1 MHVGRGPERRQ
12 VESLLSAARLGHS
25 GVLVITGEAGIG
37 KTWLLRF
44 AAERASGMR
53 VLTISGSKAEQD
65 LPFAGLAQLR
75 LASADLDRLPPPQ
88 AQALGVALALRSG
101 SGVDRFAVGAG
112 LVTWVTQCSEQQPIC
127 LLIDDAQLLDRP
139 SQEALAFLARR
150 LLADAA
156 ALLATARTN
165 TPCALVAPDLPRLTL
180 SGLDDQATRELLTQT
195 PGDLPS
201 PELVRRIFAI
211 SGGNPLA
218 ITELAVEAD
227 RLRRLPPESPTPI
240 PTALSRLY
248 ADRAATLDPQ
258 ALTAAQIAAAAGE
271 DLGLVSRACTA
282 TGVPLAALTAAESAG
297 LLSLDGERVRF
308 VHPLARSG
316 LYGTASPGR
325 RRELHGLLAASVDPA
340 DPDRRAWHR
349 VESVIGPDESVAEA
363 MDGVARR
370 AADRAAYAVAAT
382 AAERAAGLSASAPVA
397 AERLVTA
404 GHAAWRAG
412 EAGHAL
418 ELFDRAA
425 ARDPAAGVEVRTRRL
440 RGVILARTGALD
452 QARDVLSQ
460 AAASAEPSAAI
471 ACYAEVVNTCFYLG
485 DAIGALAAA
494 ERTLALLD
502 AADPDARTLG
512 WLAAGMGRVLAGED
526 GSTLLRTGVAELSH
540 RRGSIS
546 PVDDAAFLVLG
557 PLFLRDSRS
566 GRDLVRQAIDECRA
580 QAALGSLPHLLFHLA
595 RDAAAAD
602 RWPNAEADYTEAI
615 GLAREL
621 GQSTEL
627 AASLA
632 GLAWLESRQ
641 GRADD
646 TAAHAAEALELGD
659 RHQINL
665 ARIWARYALADLV
678 LGTGEPRD
686 AANRYREVTAM
697 LDDLQI
703 RDVDLSP
710 VPELVEAMRQA
721 GSTEPADD
729 LATSYAVRAASKGQP
744 WARARAARTLGW
756 LASAVELDE
765 HFQAAL
771 ELHRATLDDF
781 ELARTRLAYGARL
794 RRIRRRVDAR
804 PHLQAALDIFT
815 RLGARPWADSAAR
828 ELAAT
833 GLAVTRPGDNP
844 VSRLTPRELQIAVLL
859 AEGRTTRETAA
870 ALFLSPKT
878 VEYHLRHVYLKLDI
892 ESRAALAAAL
902 GPRVGS

>member
-1 MHVGRGPERRQ
+1 MQVGRGPERRQ
-12 VESLLSAARLGHS
+12 VEALLSAARLGQS
-25 GVLVITGEAGIG
+25 GVLVVTGEAGIG

-44 AAERASGMR
+44 AAERATNMR
-53 VLTISGSKAEQD
+53 VLAITGSEAEQD

-75 LASADLDRLPPPQ
+75 LSTADLDRLPSPQ

-112 LVTWVTQCSEQQPIC
+112 LVTWTTQRSEQQPLC

-150 LLADAA
+150 LLADAT
-156 ALLATARTN
+156 ALVATARTDAS
-165 TPCALVAPDLPRLTL
+165 CALVAPDLPQLPL
-180 SGLDDQATRELLTQT
+180 AGLDDQATRELLVQT
-195 PGDLPS
+195 VGDPPS
-201 PELVRRIFAI
+201 PELVRRIFAV

-218 ITELAVEAD
+218 ITELAAEVD
-227 RLRRLPPESPTPI
+227 RLRRLPPEGPTPVS
-240 PTALSRLY
+240 TALSRMY
-248 ADRAATLDPQ
+248 ADRAASLGPQ

-271 DLGLVSRACTA
+271 DLGLVSRACA
-282 TGVPLAALTAAESAG
+282 AAGVPLAALVAAEGAG
-297 LLSLDGERVRF
+297 LLSLDAERVRF

-316 LYGTASPGR
+316 LYSTASPGR
-325 RRELHGLLAASVDPA
+325 RRELHGLLAGAVDPA

-349 VESVIGPDESVAEA
+349 AESVIGPDDSVAEA

-382 AAERAAGLSASAPVA
+382 AAERAAGLSALPRAA
-397 AERLVTA
+397 AERLVAA

-412 EAGHAL
+412 EAGHAV

-425 ARDPAAGVEVRTRRL
+425 AQDPAAGVEVRTRRL

-452 QARDVLSQ
+452 QARDILLR
-460 AAASAEPSAAI
+460 AATDAAPSAAI
-471 ACYAEVVNTCFYLG
+471 GCYAEAINTCLYLG
-485 DAIGALAAA
+485 DAIGALTAA

-512 WLAAGMGRVLAGED
+512 RLAAGMGRVLAGED
-526 GSTLLRTGVAELSH
+526 GSSLLRTGVAELSH
-540 RRGSIS
+540 RHGSIS

-646 TAAHAAEALELGD
+646 TTAHAAEALELGD

-678 LGTGEPRD
+678 LGTASRAD
-686 AANRYREVTAM
+686 AADRYREVAAM
-697 LDDLQI
+697 LDDLGI

-721 GSTEPADD
+721 GSAEPADD
-729 LATSYAVRAASKGQP
+729 LAASYAERAATKGQP
-744 WARARAARTLGW
+744 WAQARAARTLGW
-756 LASAVELDE
+756 LASSAELDE
-765 HFQAAL
+765 HFQTAL
-771 ELHRATLDDF
+771 ELH
-781 ELARTRLAYGARL
+781 G
-794 RRIRRRVDAR
+794 RRWTTSSSPGPGWHTASGC
-804 PHLQAALDIFT
+804 AA
-815 RLGARPWADSAAR
+815 SAAGSTPGRSCRRHWTSSPGSARDRGPTSRR
-828 ELAAT
+828 E
-833 GLAVTRPGDNP
+833 
-844 VSRLTPRELQIAVLL
+844 SWPRR
-859 AEGRTTRETAA
+859 GWR
-870 ALFLSPKT
+870 
-878 VEYHLRHVYLKLDI
+878 
-892 ESRAALAAAL
+892 
-902 GPRVGS
+902 